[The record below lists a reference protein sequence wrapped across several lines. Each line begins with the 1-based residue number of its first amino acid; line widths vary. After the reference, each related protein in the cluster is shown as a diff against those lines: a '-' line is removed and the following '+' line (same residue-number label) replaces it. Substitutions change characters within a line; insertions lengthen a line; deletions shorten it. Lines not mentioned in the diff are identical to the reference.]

1 VPEIPIRVAV
11 MVVVPAVA
19 DVARPLL
26 FIVATDGFDEFQFT
40 SEVMSVVEPPE
51 NVPVAAKG

>member
-1 VPEIPIRVAV
+1 MPEIPIRVAV
-11 MVVVPAVA
+11 MVVVPAAA

-26 FIVATDGFDEFQFT
+26 FIVAIDGFDEFQFT

>member
-1 VPEIPIRVAV
+1 MPEIPIRVAV

-19 DVARPLL
+19 GVARPLL
-26 FIVATDGFDEFQFT
+26 LIAATDGFDELQFT
-40 SEVMSVVEPPE
+40 SEVMSLVEPPE